1 MEKLKLIAPCLFGL
15 EAVLK
20 KEITD
25 LGLEITKVDDG
36 RVSFNGNFNDVVRC
50 NLHLRT
56 AERVLIE
63 LASDRVLEFED
74 LFQLVY
80 SIPFE
85 KYIPVDG
92 KFNVT
97 KASSIKSKLFSSR
110 DIQKIVKKAAV
121 KRLLEKHDTTV
132 LTERG
137 AYYPIRVFIKK
148 DIASI
153 YLDTSLQALHRRGY
167 RIKTSKAPLTETL
180 AAGIVLLSGYDGS
193 QPFIDPFC
201 GSGTIVIEAAMIA
214 KNIAPGLNGSF
225 ISEQWSNLIPKKVW
239 IDEVNKAFDNVNE
252 DVKFKLIGYDI
263 EYDMVKLSMENAINA
278 SVEDI
283 VHFEKKDVKDLV
295 NKNKKGMIISNPPYG
310 ERIKPD
316 DLKGVYISLAKAYKN
331 LKTWDVNFI
340 SSYEGVEKVFGEKT
354 KKRKLYN
361 GMLKTYFYKFKGKMY
376 EKNDRC

>member
-1 MEKLKLIAPCLFGL
+1 MKKLNLVAPCLFGL

-20 KEITD
+20 KEISD
-25 LGLEITKVDDG
+25 LGLEIINVDDG
-36 RVSFNGNFNDVVRC
+36 RVKFKGEFKDVVRC
-50 NLHLRT
+50 NLYLRT

-63 LASDRVLEFED
+63 LASDKVLEFED
-74 LFQLVY
+74 LFQLTY
-80 SIPFE
+80 NIPFE
-85 KYIPVDG
+85 DFIPSDG

-97 KASSIKSKLFSSR
+97 KASSIKSKLFSGR
-110 DIQKIVKKAAV
+110 DIQRIVKKAAA
-121 KRLLEKHDTTV
+121 KRLLEKHGV
-132 LTERG
+132 GMLSERG

-180 AAGIVLLSGYDGS
+180 AAGIVMLSGYDGS

-214 KNIAPGLNGSF
+214 KNIAPGLNGDF
-225 ISEQWSNLIPKKVW
+225 VSENWSNLISKKMW
-239 IDEVNKAFDNVNE
+239 IDEVNRAFDKVNE

-263 EYDMVKLSMENAINA
+263 DHDMVKLSMENAMNA
-278 SVEDI
+278 SVEDV
-283 VHFEKKDVKDLV
+283 VHFEKKDVKDII
-295 NKNKKGMIISNPPYG
+295 NKNKNGIIVSNPPYG
-310 ERIKPD
+310 ERIRPD
-316 DLKGVYISLAKAYKN
+316 DLKGVYMNLAKAYKN

-340 SSYEGVEKVFGEKT
+340 SSYEGVEKTFSHKA

-361 GMLKTYFYKFKGKMY
+361 GMLKTYLYKFRG
-376 EKNDRC
+376 NNI